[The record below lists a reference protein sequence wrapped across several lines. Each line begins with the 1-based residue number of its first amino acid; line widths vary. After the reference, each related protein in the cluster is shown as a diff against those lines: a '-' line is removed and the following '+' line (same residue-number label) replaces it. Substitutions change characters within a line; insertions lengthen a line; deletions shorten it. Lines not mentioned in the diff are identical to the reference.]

1 MFIAELLIIAKTW
14 KKSKYPLT
22 EEWTKKMWYVYT
34 VEYYSAIK
42 SEIMIFV
49 TTWMDLK
56 ITILSEVNHRERQVP
71 YDIPYI
77 WNLKMIQ
84 MNLFTKEK
92 QTLRNRK

>member
-1 MFIAELLIIAKTW
+1 MFIAALLIIAKTW
-14 KKSKYPLT
+14 KQPKYPLT

-71 YDIPYI
+71 YDLPDI

-84 MNLFTKEK
+84 TNLFTKEK
-92 QTLRNRK
+92 QTLRHRK

>member
-1 MFIAELLIIAKTW
+1 MFIAALLIIAKTW
-14 KKSKYPLT
+14 KQSKYPLT

-71 YDIPYI
+71 YDLPYI

-92 QTLRNRK
+92 QTLRHRK